1 MVKENILEV
10 KNLTKTFGSGHT
22 LVKAVDDVSF
32 DVKRGEVILIMGPS
46 GSGKTTLLT
55 TIGALLTPT
64 SGSIKILDKEITKEK
79 VSKLARFRLKFIGFI
94 FQTFNLLESLSAL
107 ENIEVVL
114 GIAKVKPSLQK
125 EKAIKLLENL
135 GLKDRLNYLPKELSG
150 GEKQR
155 VSIARALA
163 LDPQVI
169 LADEPTANLDSKSGH
184 HVMEI
189 LRKIA
194 KEKNKTVIIVS
205 HDQRIMDIADRVL
218 WLEDGRIKEG
228 AVGFVEDPVCQMKI
242 EKEKAPFKSTFG
254 GKEFYFCSKKCK
266 ETFDT
271 NKES

>member
-1 MVKENILEV
+1 MKETILQV
-10 KNLTKTFGSGHT
+10 KNLTKFFGRGHT
-22 LVKAVDDVSF
+22 LVKAVNDISF
-32 DVKRGEVILIMGPS
+32 EVKKGEIILIMGPS

-55 TIGALLTPT
+55 MIGALLTPN
-64 SGSIKILDKEITKEK
+64 SGLIVITHRDITKEK
-79 VSKLARFRLKFIGFI
+79 VKNLAKFRQENIGFI
-94 FQTFNLLESLSAL
+94 FQSFNLLTALNSL
-107 ENIEVVL
+107 ENVEVVL
-114 GIAKVKPSLQK
+114 NLAGAKKKVARKKAATILK
-125 EKAIKLLENL
+125 EL
-135 GLKDRLNYLPKELSG
+135 GLKERLESSPKDLSG

-163 LDPQVI
+163 NEPKLI
-169 LADEPTANLDSKSGH
+169 LADEPTANLDSRSGH
-184 HVMEI
+184 QVMEI

-194 KEKNKTVIIVS
+194 KDEDKTVIIVS

-242 EKEKAPFKSTFG
+242 EKEKAPFKTVYQ